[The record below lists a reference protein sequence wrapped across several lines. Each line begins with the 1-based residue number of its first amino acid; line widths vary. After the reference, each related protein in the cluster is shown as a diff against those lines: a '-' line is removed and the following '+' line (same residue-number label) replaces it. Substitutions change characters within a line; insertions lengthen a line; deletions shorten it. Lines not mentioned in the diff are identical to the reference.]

1 MIRFYILLTTI
12 MLLFTSTFADDFYL
26 DQEKRKNPTIFE
38 AKPENLTKEQL
49 VYRTKTDEK
58 GLSQYARKIT
68 TLKGELRTLQSKV
81 ASVNSE
87 NKKLRDDRDTYIEKI
102 EKLSMRLEELE
113 NILTVEPS
121 EQKDIH
127 AAYKRLQQEYK
138 RLELSSSLK
147 GDGGYKSLQLEK
159 ENALLKKQLNA
170 ILRELNR
177 VPEPRAF
184 VGNVGI
190 VE

>member
-1 MIRFYILLTTI
+1 MQYIYKILLLTVA
-12 MLLFTSTFADDFYL
+12 TSQLFADDFYL
-26 DQEKRKNPTIFE
+26 DQEKRKNPAVFE
-38 AKPENLTKEQL
+38 ARPENLTKEQL

-58 GLSQYARKIT
+58 GLSQYAKKIS

-81 ASVNSE
+81 ASITSE
-87 NKKLRDDRDTYIEKI
+87 NKKLKDDRDTYIEKI
-102 EKLSMRLEELE
+102 EKLSLRLEELE
-113 NILTVEPS
+113 NILTVEPN
-121 EQKDIH
+121 EEKDIH

-147 GDGGYKSLQLEK
+147 GDGGYKMLQIEK

-170 ILRELNR
+170 ILREINR
-177 VPEPRAF
+177 TPEPRAF
-184 VGNVGI
+184 VGNVGV